1 MTPDEYQDARVY
13 EVGDTAFINGN
24 VYIMVSPGEFRQI
37 KFPNDIGDA
46 AREIR
51 ATREKNDK
59 LKESLTDFKNY
70 DKNLI

>member
-1 MTPDEYQDARVY
+1 MITDYSDARVY
-13 EVGDTAFINGN
+13 EAGDLAIINGG
-24 VYIMVSPGEFRQI
+24 VYIMVSPGEFRAI
-37 KFPNDIGDA
+37 KFPTDIGDA
-46 AREIR
+46 ASEIR